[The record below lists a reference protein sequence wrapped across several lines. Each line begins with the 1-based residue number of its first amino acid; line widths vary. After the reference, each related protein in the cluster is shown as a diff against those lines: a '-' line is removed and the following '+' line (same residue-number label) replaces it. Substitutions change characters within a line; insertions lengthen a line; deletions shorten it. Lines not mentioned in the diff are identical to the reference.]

1 MTSCQRWRERRAF
14 YRPAGELFSA
24 RFAGVEPIEEAR
36 AKAFVTR
43 HHYSGSY
50 PAARFRAGLF
60 LRREL
65 VGVAVFSVP
74 MNQHTIPRYFDGM
87 DPLLGVEL
95 GRLVL
100 LDHVAANAES
110 WFCARAF
117 RMCAEALG
125 VAGIVTYADP
135 VPRVGVDGRLMK
147 PGHLGIIYQALNAS
161 YRGLASPR
169 VEWLAND
176 GRILAPRALSK
187 VRNDERGTAYVLEQ
201 MRSMG
206 APDRLPF
213 ESGRD
218 YVTRALRSGAFRSRR
233 HPGNHAYTFWLDR
246 NRRAPV
252 GARLAYPKPP
262 G

>member
-1 MTSCQRWRERRAF
+1 MTPRAS
-14 YRPAGELFSA
+14 ELL
-24 RFAGVEPIEEAR
+24 
-36 AKAFVTR
+36 K
-43 HHYSGSY
+43 
-50 PAARFRAGLF
+50 
-60 LRREL
+60 
-65 VGVAVFSVP
+65 
-74 MNQHTIPRYFDGM
+74 
-87 DPLLGVEL
+87 
-95 GRLVL
+95 
-100 LDHVAANAES
+100 
-110 WFCARAF
+110 
-117 RMCAEALG
+117 
-125 VAGIVTYADP
+125 
-135 VPRVGVDGRLMK
+135 K
-147 PGHLGIIYQALNAS
+147 PGPKRLSKTPTRRYKRRKVVKPLTEGQAKFLELLNAS

-246 NRRAPV
+246 NRRAPT
-252 GARLAYPKPP
+252 GARLAYPKPA